1 MTTSKEIATKM
12 AKFAEDYFN
21 SDFVDEYDS
30 LEQAVIALDGE
41 LKNKKIRRNM
51 YEYFRDIAD
60 WQVDGDQDMF
70 NDAVIILTDLI
81 EYERRYA

>member
-70 NDAVIILTDLI
+70 NDAVLILTDLI

>member
-30 LEQAVIALDGE
+30 LEQAVIALEGE
-41 LKNKKIRRNM
+41 VKNKAIRRNM
-51 YEYFRDIAD
+51 YEYFRDVAD
-60 WQVDGDQDMF
+60 WQADGDQDMF
-70 NDAVIILTDLI
+70 NDAVLILTDLI